1 MHPVLQRVNPYSS
14 GYSGI
19 KATIYQLSEG
29 GPAISLHR
37 PPMSSITPKQAREF
51 ARQINEIA
59 NAADQGEVGVYPQ
72 EGL

>member
-1 MHPVLQRVNPYSS
+1 MHPKPQRVHPYSS
-14 GYSGI
+14 RNSGI
-19 KATIYQLSEG
+19 RATIYQLSEG

-37 PPMSSITPKQAREF
+37 LPMSSITPKQAREF